1 MLLFLLLLASRTKN
15 LGNDRNHNGAESS
28 SLDWGGV
35 PWGMIVFTWLHL
47 QLNCFVATANRTP
60 HWRALWCEKKNEKIE
75 EVITCGKIKG
85 GLNSFNIYSVN
96 LKFVCF
102 GSQRGMQCQLTQRV
116 VVRYCATIESVEW
129 VRSCRDWVT
138 DFYFLFLWLTTA
150 TEICFA
156 VFRLTALRPAA
167 KLVYVCCV
175 QTFNIVMSF
184 PSLVENQDNRKK
196 DITHVSYSEHR
207 RERLKQVMIFTVTY
221 GFGYALT
228 LPPNSNHAM
237 IH

>member
-1 MLLFLLLLASRTKN
+1 M
-15 LGNDRNHNGAESS
+15 
-28 SLDWGGV
+28 
-35 PWGMIVFTWLHL
+35 
-47 QLNCFVATANRTP
+47 
-60 HWRALWCEKKNEKIE
+60 
-75 EVITCGKIKG
+75 
-85 GLNSFNIYSVN
+85 N
-96 LKFVCF
+96 LKFVCV
-102 GSQRGMQCQLTQRV
+102 GSQRGCFNHVWMQCQLTQRV
-116 VVRYCATIESVEW
+116 VARYCATIESVEW

-138 DFYFLFLWLTTA
+138 DFYFIFLWLTTA

-196 DITHVSYSEHR
+196 DITHLSYSEHR
-207 RERLKQVMIFTVTY
+207 RERLKQVIIFTVSY

-237 IH
+237 IHLRGYNCSVCPYSHATSCMWQIAQL